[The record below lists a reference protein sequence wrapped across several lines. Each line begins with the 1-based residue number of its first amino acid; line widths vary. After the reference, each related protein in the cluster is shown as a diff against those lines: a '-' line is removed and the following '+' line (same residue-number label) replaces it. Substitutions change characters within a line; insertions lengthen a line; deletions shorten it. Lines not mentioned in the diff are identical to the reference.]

1 MLMAQRISKYLGI
14 NCALT
19 VSEPSPTTMDRAT
32 STKNTVRSR
41 YRLLYRLERQLET
54 PMFLLAILWLYFIVK
69 ELAVS
74 LSPIEEIVVGII
86 WILFILEFLLKIWL
100 AKDRVRY
107 IKQNWLTTLG
117 LVVPAFRMFRLLRA
131 LRVLRASR
139 VVSTT
144 KYIRALSST
153 KRFIG
158 DLKKIQGTASVE
170 EMNVGV
176 FIALSPRGNKEDIKT
191 FSERMVEDILEEM
204 EISTGLKW
212 RFHFTDA
219 VHLSSDDPHVPTDF
233 LDNASHRMA
242 EGPFDL
248 MLVVTDVS
256 LVSSN
261 KRTEAGLASKV
272 ARIVVLSTKKF
283 LAVTK
288 DQPARHLH
296 SSAVRWNAAGLLLH
310 LIGHVLGLKH
320 GSLAQSKVMAPYSFS
335 EILRGRPSF
344 TETERNSLRKRSAQ
358 FPERELWGG
367 NNLEGFVFHLLM
379 GLRHSW
385 EIIKTVINNAS
396 LLLSLS
402 LPGLAT
408 AAVAPSFLL
417 IFTAEIWD
425 VGLNM
430 SNGRMI
436 VYAVLS
442 IFGASFYLVKA
453 QSLFLPRKEKRVLTE
468 HLAVANSIIFISIL
482 NACIGLFII
491 VGGLMFFI
499 EAYIFPEGLMKT
511 WPTLTSQSEILWTD
525 KLRLAAFIGA
535 IGVTTGA
542 LAGGMESGKILR
554 HLQLFNNEP

>member
-1 MLMAQRISKYLGI
+1 
-14 NCALT
+14 
-19 VSEPSPTTMDRAT
+19 MDQTT
-32 STKNTVRSR
+32 STKNTARSR
-41 YRLLYRLERQLET
+41 YRLLHRLESQLET
-54 PMFLLAILWLYFIVK
+54 PMFLLATLWLYYIVT
-69 ELAVS
+69 ELVVS
-74 LSPIEEIVVGII
+74 LSPIEETVVGII

-100 AKDRVRY
+100 AKDKVRY
-107 IKQNWLTTLG
+107 IRRNWLTALG

-144 KYIRALSST
+144 RFIRALSST
-153 KRFIG
+153 QRFIG
-158 DLKKIQGTASVE
+158 DLKEIQGTVSVA

-176 FIALSPRGNKEDIKT
+176 FIALSPHGNKEEMKA
-191 FSERMVEDILEEM
+191 FSDRMVEDVREEM
-204 EISTGLKW
+204 EVATGLKW

-219 VHLSSDDPHVPTDF
+219 TQLSSDDPHVPTDF

-248 MLVVTDVS
+248 MVVVTDVP

-272 ARIVVLSTKKF
+272 TRIVSLSTKKYQS
-283 LAVTK
+283 VTK
-288 DQPARHLH
+288 DLPARHLH
-296 SSAVRWNAAGLLLH
+296 SSVVRWNAAGLLLH

-320 GSLAQSKVMAPYSFS
+320 APLAESKVMAPYSFS
-335 EILRGRPSF
+335 ENLHSRPSF
-344 TETERNSLRKRSAQ
+344 TEAERNNLGRRSAQ

-379 GLRHSW
+379 ALRHPW
-385 EIIKTVINNAS
+385 EIIKTVFQNSS

-417 IFTAEIWD
+417 VFTAEIWD

-442 IFGASFYLVKA
+442 ILGASLYLVKV

-468 HLAVANSIIFISIL
+468 HLAVANSIIFISVL
-482 NACIGLFII
+482 NACLGLFIL

-511 WPTLTSQSEILWTD
+511 WPTLSTQNEIYWTD
-525 KLRLAAFIGA
+525 KLRLAAFIAA

-542 LAGGMESGKILR
+542 LAGGMESGKIIR
-554 HLQLFNNEP
+554 HLRLFNDNP

>member
-1 MLMAQRISKYLGI
+1 MDK
-14 NCALT
+14 
-19 VSEPSPTTMDRAT
+19 TTL
-32 STKNTVRSR
+32 TKNTARSR
-41 YRLLYRLERQLET
+41 YRLLHRLESQLET
-54 PMFLLAILWLYFIVK
+54 PMFLLAILWLYYIVK
-69 ELAVS
+69 ELVVN
-74 LSPIEEIVVGII
+74 LSPTEEIVVGII

-100 AKDRVRY
+100 AKDSVRY
-107 IKQNWLTTLG
+107 IRQNWLTTLG

-139 VVSTT
+139 VISTT
-144 KYIRALSST
+144 KLIRALSST
-153 KRFIG
+153 QRFIG
-158 DLKKIQGTASVE
+158 DLKEIQGTVSVA

-176 FIALSPRGNKEDIKT
+176 FIALSPRGNKEDVKI
-191 FSERMVEDILEEM
+191 FSERMVQDIREEM
-204 EISTGLKW
+204 NISTGLKW
-212 RFHFTDA
+212 RFHYTDA
-219 VHLSSDDPHVPTDF
+219 AQLSSDDPHVPTDF

-248 MLVVTDVS
+248 MIVVTDVP

-272 ARIVVLSTKKF
+272 TRIVILSTKKF
-283 LAVTK
+283 LTVTK
-288 DQPARHLH
+288 DQPAYHLH

-310 LIGHVLGLKH
+310 LIGHILGLKH
-320 GSLAQSKVMAPYSFS
+320 APLAESKVMAPYSFS
-335 EILRGRPSF
+335 KNLHGRPSF
-344 TETERNSLRKRSAQ
+344 TETERDNLRKRSAQ

-379 GLRHSW
+379 GLRHPW
-385 EIIKTVINNAS
+385 EIIKTVFQNSS

-417 IFTAEIWD
+417 VFTAEIWD

-442 IFGASFYLVKA
+442 ILGASFYLVKV

-468 HLAVANSIIFISIL
+468 HLAVANSIIFISVL
-482 NACIGLFII
+482 NACIGLFVL

-511 WPTLTSQSEILWTD
+511 WPTLATHGEILWTD

-542 LAGGMESGKILR
+542 LAGGMESGKIIR
-554 HLQLFNNEP
+554 HLQLFNKEP